1 MRPLRSLT
9 GGLNLALLAMGCLLT
24 PAVMRAQQ
32 ADGERVSKLLS
43 DAKAEAV
50 QLRNDSDEL
59 SAITR
64 SSKAWQ
70 TYGEKIEMIKEHVNA
85 TGKLLTDMRE
95 AEAVADP
102 WQKSAMEQIE
112 PLLRELATNTERT
125 INHLNENQNRV
136 HMPAM
141 KDLAKANLTL
151 ARNLEALIRDYVDY
165 GNAKQTYER
174 QAEKLKV
181 VD

>member
-9 GGLNLALLAMGCLLT
+9 SGLNLALLAAGCLLT

-32 ADGERVSKLLS
+32 ADGERISKLLS
-43 DAKAEAV
+43 EAKAEAV

-59 SAITR
+59 VSITR

-102 WQKSAMEQIE
+102 WQKSAIEQIE
-112 PLLRELATNTERT
+112 PLLRELASNTERT
-125 INHLNENQNRV
+125 IKHLNENQNRV
-136 HMPAM
+136 HMPEM
-141 KDLAKANLTL
+141 KDLAKANLAL
-151 ARNLEALIRDYVDY
+151 AKDLETLIRDYVEY

-174 QAEKLKV
+174 LSGKLKV
-181 VD
+181 ED